1 MAIAGH
7 LWTVAPHLWARARPS
22 PSEGEPWTAEFQA
35 ADGRRVGLYGML
47 HRPPDAKR
55 LLLLLHGLGGSAE
68 SYYLWHAARA
78 AHARGWATLRLGLRG
93 AGDTGEDL
101 YHAGLSEDLAA
112 ALAHPEFETFETLA
126 VWGFSLGGHIAL
138 HLGLG
143 DPPARL
149 AGIATVCAPL
159 DLARGARAIDAPRAW
174 LYRRSVLSGLIENY
188 AGFAERG
195 DAPTSLE
202 RVQEIQTLRE
212 WDALTV
218 VKRFGFASVD
228 HYYAEQSAGPRL
240 DALQCPALFVA
251 SRGDPMVPFH
261 TVEPWLEAP
270 PEPLTVRVTSRGGH
284 VGFPPGLD
292 LGLGSDRGIEA
303 QVLHWLDDC
312 ARRR

>member
-7 LWTVAPHLWARARPS
+7 LWTVGPHLWARARPS
-22 PSEGEPWTAEFQA
+22 PSEGETWTAEFRGA
-35 ADGRRVGLYGML
+35 EGRRIGLYGRL

-55 LLLLLHGLGGSAE
+55 LLLLLHGLGGSPD

-101 YHAGLSEDLAA
+101 YHAGLCEDLAA
-112 ALAHPEFETFETLA
+112 ALAQPEFAAFETLA

-138 HLGLG
+138 HLGLHT
-143 DPPARL
+143 PPARL

-174 LYRRSVLSGLIENY
+174 VYRRSVLSGLIENY
-188 AGFAERG
+188 AGLARTG
-195 DAPTSLE
+195 AAPTPFE
-202 RVQEIQTLRE
+202 RVQEIRTLRE

-218 VKRFGFASVD
+218 VKRFGFGSVD
-228 HYYAEQSAGPRL
+228 RYYAEQSAGPRL
-240 DALQCPALFVA
+240 GDLQCPTLFVA

-261 TVEPWLEAP
+261 TVEPWLEAAP
-270 PEPLTVRVTSRGGH
+270 AALTLRVTRRGGH
-284 VGFPPGLD
+284 VGFPSDLDLD
-292 LGLGSDRGIEA
+292 LGPTTGIEA
-303 QVLHWLDDC
+303 QVLHWLEDC
-312 ARRR
+312 AALR